1 MSTNSLQPPP
11 FPLHHAK
18 TGDDP
23 TTSST
28 VIAPSR
34 KTYPWKNVQPWS
46 PLYKKLRRDPTSY
59 LYDPTV
65 DELRAGGSD
74 KPSLTIAE
82 SSEHTLVPMTISVSS
97 LSNLDK
103 DGPTI
108 IDISTFT
115 ITKILDKR
123 LSSSGIEYEC
133 GIKPLWLVADSVVK
147 VQMGRDH
154 IRAHEN
160 GLIREGRLR
169 TLRERKRK
177 SSEISAG

>member
-1 MSTNSLQPPP
+1 MSTNSPQTPP
-11 FPLHHAK
+11 FPLQHAQ

-23 TTSST
+23 ATSST
-28 VIAPSR
+28 VVTPSR

-46 PLYKKLRRDPTSY
+46 PLYGKLRRDPTSY

-65 DELRAGGSD
+65 DGLRAGGSD

-82 SSEHTLVPMTISVSS
+82 SSGHTQ
-97 LSNLDK
+97 

-108 IDISTFT
+108 IDISTFI

-147 VQMGRDH
+147 AQMGRDH